1 MMDMTA
7 LDWELD
13 VGWDPGYPE
22 LTHVVNRLPANF
34 RERAMT
40 RGIIVDDPST
50 GITENQILSEIYG
63 CRKLQSLVLTG
74 VRDISDRTIIELAR
88 TVGGL
93 RGLQINGCKYVSDV
107 SILELVTKA
116 PPLEYLYVGGGVVLT
131 DPTISAIAK
140 TFPKLQELDLSEG
153 PLITAVS
160 VRDVWSFSRRLRCLS
175 LARCPQLTDT
185 AFPYRVKDIGKK
197 PETEDKPLPHRP
209 LTWIEQLEPLM
220 LRHTAVDMRVLD
232 LSGLTKITDE
242 AVAGVVV
249 HCPVLDNLSLAGCT
263 SLTDDALESVSKLG
277 VSLSMLN
284 LARIPHITDSGVMKL
299 AHECVELRSIDL
311 AFCRQLTDLAVME
324 LAGLQKLT
332 RLVLVR
338 VPKVT
343 DNAIYFLGDHT
354 PTLERLHLSYCDR
367 ISLKSLHHLIRRNRQ
382 LKHLTVTG
390 VPAAR
395 RKGLSRFSE
404 PPPEGWPDDQKAV
417 FRAFSGENID
427 QLCQFLDKEKTR
439 RQQAEAQNI
448 PFVARSD
455 DRMDLY

>member
-74 VRDISDRTIIELAR
+74 VRDISDRTIIELAK
-88 TVGGL
+88 TIGGL

-367 ISLKSLHHLIRRNRQ
+367 
-382 LKHLTVTG
+382 
-390 VPAAR
+390 
-395 RKGLSRFSE
+395 
-404 PPPEGWPDDQKAV
+404 
-417 FRAFSGENID
+417 
-427 QLCQFLDKEKTR
+427 
-439 RQQAEAQNI
+439 
-448 PFVARSD
+448 
-455 DRMDLY
+455 

>member
-1 MMDMTA
+1 MMDTTA

-13 VGWDPGYPE
+13 AGWDPGYPE
-22 LTHVVNRLPANF
+22 LKHVVNRLPANF
-34 RERAMT
+34 KERAMT

-50 GITENQILSEIYG
+50 GITEDQILSEIYG

-74 VRDISDRTIIELAR
+74 VRDLSDRTIIELAR

-93 RGLQINGCKYVSDV
+93 RGLQINGCKYVSGP
-107 SILELVTKA
+107 

-131 DPTISAIAK
+131 DPTVSAIAK
-140 TFPKLQELDLSEG
+140 TFPKLQELD
-153 PLITAVS
+153 V
-160 VRDVWSFSRRLRCLS
+160 RLRCLS

-185 AFPYRVKDIGKK
+185 AFPYRVKDRGKK

-249 HCPVLDNLSLAGCT
+249 HCPVLDQLSLAGCT
-263 SLTDDALESVSKLG
+263 SLTDNALESVSKLG
-277 VSLSMLN
+277 VSLSRLN
-284 LARIPHITDSGVMKL
+284 LARIPHITDSGVMKV
-299 AHECVELRSIDL
+299 AQECIELRSVDL

-324 LAGLQKLT
+324 LAGLQKIT

-367 ISLKSLHHLIRRNRQ
+367 ISLKSLHHLICRNRQ

-395 RKGLSRFSE
+395 RKGLGRFSE
-404 PPPEGWPDDQKAV
+404 PPPERWPDDQKAV
-417 FRAFSGENID
+417 FRVFSGESIGR
-427 QLCQFLDKEKTR
+427 LCQFLDKEKAR
-439 RQQAEAQNI
+439 RQQAEAKNI

>member
-1 MMDMTA
+1 MDTLA

-13 VGWDPGYPE
+13 VGWDPGYLE
-22 LTHVVNRLPANF
+22 LKHVVNRLPANF
-34 RERAMT
+34 KERAMT
-40 RGIIVDDPST
+40 RGIIIDDPST
-50 GITENQILSEIYG
+50 GITEHQILNEIYG

-74 VRDISDRTIIELAR
+74 VRDLSDRTIIELAR
-88 TVGGL
+88 TIDGL

-107 SILELVTKA
+107 GILELVAKA

-160 VRDVWSFSRRLRCLS
+160 ARDVWSFSRRLRCLS
-175 LARCPQLTDT
+175 FARCPQLTDT
-185 AFPYRVKDIGKK
+185 AFPCQIKDRGKK
-197 PETEDKPLPHRP
+197 PELEDKPLPHRP

-220 LRHTAVDMRVLD
+220 LRHTAVDMRILD

-249 HCPVLDNLSLAGCT
+249 HCPALDKLSLAGCT
-263 SLTDDALESVSKLG
+263 NLTDHALKSVAKLG
-277 VSLSMLN
+277 VNLSALN

-299 AHECVELRSIDL
+299 AQECIELRSIDL

-324 LAGLQKLT
+324 LAGLQKLN

-367 ISLKSLHHLIRRNRQ
+367 VSLKSLHHLIRRSRR
-382 LKHLTVTG
+382 LEHLTITG

-395 RKGLSRFSE
+395 RKGLGRFSD
-404 PPPEGWPDDQKAV
+404 PPPERWPEDQKAV
-417 FRAFSGENID
+417 FRVFSGENIGK
-427 QLCQFLDKEKTR
+427 LCQFLDKEKIR
-439 RQQAEAQNI
+439 RRQAEAQNI

-455 DRMDLY
+455 DRTDLY